1 MKEPIVFKPETED
14 KILPSQDKSQHL
26 TSELMLSF
34 LETKNYVELKSY
46 LERLHPADIAE
57 IISSS
62 EIDSALEIFR
72 LIDKEKQK
80 TTFVELSEETQSE
93 FVSYLRLDEI
103 AYILE
108 DISSD
113 DATNFISEIEPEK
126 AEEILNSIDKKD
138 SDKIRSLMSF
148 DENTAGRLMNYDSA
162 VVKENENTSKGISN
176 LRKVAKSTDNIYI
189 LYVVNQKGILKG
201 YVSLKD
207 LILAHHNTKISKI
220 MKTIQPIHYNT
231 DQEEVARFF
240 KKYDLVSAPVVDEE
254 NRFLGRIT
262 VDDVMD
268 IVDEEANEDMLRLGG
283 VGEDE
288 KLKTSVWE
296 SLKRRIIWLG
306 LNLFTA
312 LLVSS
317 VVSFFEETIQ
327 RLVVLATLM
336 PIVAGMGGNAGT
348 QAITIVVRNLATG
361 ELTLYNW
368 YLAVKKEFFIGLLN
382 GFFLGLVTF
391 SLTYFVKS
399 DLKLSIVIGSA
410 MLFNLIVAGLIGS
423 IIPIILKFFKIDP
436 AIASSIF
443 VTFCTDSFG
452 FFCFLGLAKLILY

>member
-1 MKEPIVFKPETED
+1 MKETIPFKPESEE
-14 KILPSQDKSQHL
+14 KFLPSQDKNQYL
-26 TSELMLSF
+26 TSELIHSL
-34 LETKNYVELKSY
+34 LETKNFIELKSH

-57 IISSS
+57 IISSTD
-62 EIDSALEIFR
+62 IDSALEIFR
-72 LIDKEKQK
+72 LVEQEKQK

-93 FVSYLRLDEI
+93 FVGYLRLDEI

-138 SDKIRSLMSF
+138 SEKIRSLMSF
-148 DENTAGRLMNYDSA
+148 DEYTAGRLMNYDYA
-162 VVKENENTSKGISN
+162 VVKENENASKGIAN

-189 LYVVNQKGILKG
+189 LYVISQKGILRG

-220 MKTIQPIHYNT
+220 MKIIQTIHYST

-240 KKYDLVSAPVVDEE
+240 KKYDLVSAPVVDDE
-254 NRFLGRIT
+254 NKFLGRIT

-312 LLVSS
+312 MIVSA
-317 VVSFFEETIQ
+317 VVSYFEETIQ
-327 RLVVLATLM
+327 KLVVLATLM

-368 YLAVKKEFFIGLLN
+368 FLAVKKEFFIGVLN
-382 GFFLGLVTF
+382 GFVLGIIIFILTF
-391 SLTYFVKS
+391 IVKS
-399 DLKLSIVIGSA
+399 DFKLSLVIGSA

-423 IIPIILKFFKIDP
+423 VVPLILKFFKIDP

-452 FFCFLGLAKLILY
+452 FFCFLGLAKLFLY